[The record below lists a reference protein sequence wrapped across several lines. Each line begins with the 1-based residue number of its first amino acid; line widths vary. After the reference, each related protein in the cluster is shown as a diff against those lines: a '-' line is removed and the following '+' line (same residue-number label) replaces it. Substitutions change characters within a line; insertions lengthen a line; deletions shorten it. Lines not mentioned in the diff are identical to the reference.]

1 MSDFL
6 ARLKWQW
13 LRRRFGSSSESE
25 KVSLSTTTPSYMA
38 TAARTSG
45 VVEQVCPYSRAHFEA
60 RKSTCWPF
68 MQFGCQHR
76 PVPVKIEALRWIQQ
90 SLWVPLPTDEDGGYC
105 LVEKALVQEAQE
117 SILAR
122 SWYEQ
127 IHVEIAVLYQ
137 TACIAYRKLA
147 NQIASTTE
155 CLALYSQICK
165 SLMGCPRKDLPRK
178 LSLTVKTHK
187 PPGEI
192 SFRNLHVGG
201 PQPFGGLSAWLNI
214 QLDKVLKRLPHVMT
228 STHDL
233 ANKLQQVEIDFPIG
247 LARIDVKDFF
257 MSGTCTDFV
266 TCAGLLP
273 LKERQNVVDAIQFLC
288 NHQFLVADAVP
299 HTLWQVKTGTGVGLI
314 HSSQLCDL
322 AYYMHAEHQ
331 LVDTTAL
338 AFFGVAKCLRFRGDI
353 LILYNAEGNQLA
365 RFAQLLKCKARYV
378 QVQVESF
385 SEETAV
391 VLDLHVH
398 VRKHKQDKWSLE
410 FFPHFKPTSL
420 QVPPSCSS

>member
-13 LRRRFGSSSESE
+13 LRRRFGSSSECERSRCQQQPPPTWQLLPE
-25 KVSLSTTTPSYMA
+25 LQVWSNKF
-38 TAARTSG
+38 ART
-45 VVEQVCPYSRAHFEA
+45 VERTLKRARA
-60 RKSTCWPF
+60 LAGRSCNLGANT
-68 MQFGCQHR
+68 
-76 PVPVKIEALRWIQQ
+76 VPVKIEAPRWIQQ

-122 SWYEQ
+122 SWYER

-137 TACIAYRKLA
+137 AACIAYRKLA

-165 SLMGCPRKDLPRK
+165 SLMGCLRKDLPRK

-192 SFRNLHVGG
+192 SLRNLHVGG

-247 LARIDVKDFF
+247 LGRIDVKDFF

-266 TCAGLLP
+266 TCADLLP

-353 LILYNAEGNQLA
+353 LILYNAESNQLA